1 MTKGMKKVRVISFLC
16 ALLMV
21 CSICVTTISTA
32 VFADSS
38 TPTTQPVPTTR
49 TYTVR
54 HVRQTL
60 SGNYD
65 DESLAEYETL
75 TGNVGDMT
83 QAIANRT
90 YPGFQ
95 ALIPEQVQIAP
106 NGDITVSVYYARKK
120 LTTYFHTGDSAQ
132 DFYLTYLYESTQT
145 QPAQPTIPGK
155 IFLRWVYQDS
165 TGALQTWNAGVQP
178 AEDMHVYAE
187 YDIPFQS
194 TYIVNYWYQNAT
206 DEVSFTDEQKTYSLF
221 NTETKTQNVNST
233 VVYNGP
239 QYDTTYRKYNQAKT
253 DAENATK
260 LVLADGS
267 TVVNVYYDRPVMTIT
282 LVYYNFTTN
291 TEERR
296 ESYHGIY
303 GHKTDGIFSLDL
315 TYLWSAPNNAS
326 SHYDKTPPTFTEQQ
340 FFNIDPY
347 HLEFHA
353 RKLAV
358 APSPKKI
365 HVIYHEQNPDG
376 TWSRNPNNRIW
387 DVDTLTYSKFSVY
400 FPNTDAFNYSYY
412 YWTNGVDDYTTDVN
426 ASNPDLTV
434 YTGGSLIVV
443 YNNNQ
448 VVNDYDGDGQTYMH
462 IYKTRNK
469 YNLHLENTDGT
480 VLNLYY
486 GEPLS
491 NYQNILN
498 NPARP
503 SNVPAHYVFTGWYT
517 TDTFK
522 EGTKLKD
529 NATMSNRDRFLYAR
543 WEEPRVN
550 VTVVSNGA
558 TSVLPALVTI
568 PKMSSVH
575 KDIPNIP
582 SKDGYWFDGWYKDPA
597 FTQPFDINESIA
609 YDMTIYAK
617 WVGRKPTSWRIRY
630 IDNQGRV
637 LAQEDTGNDNLFTVL
652 FRYGKLIPDYAVDY
666 ESKNLTL
673 SSDQM
678 NLLEF
683 VYTYRVKTNWVT
695 EDGTPIKERVYG
707 TFGPEVFDGYV
718 YLSTSTA
725 INGDTTHVYRWV
737 GISTPK
743 TDDSFN
749 ISWYLCVFSVS
760 MMGYLYIFVMRHK
773 YQ

>member
-1 MTKGMKKVRVISFLC
+1 M
-16 ALLMV
+16 
-21 CSICVTTISTA
+21 
-32 VFADSS
+32 
-38 TPTTQPVPTTR
+38 
-49 TYTVR
+49 
-54 HVRQTL
+54 
-60 SGNYD
+60 
-65 DESLAEYETL
+65 
-75 TGNVGDMT
+75 
-83 QAIANRT
+83 
-90 YPGFQ
+90 
-95 ALIPEQVQIAP
+95 
-106 NGDITVSVYYARKK
+106 
-120 LTTYFHTGDSAQ
+120 
-132 DFYLTYLYESTQT
+132 
-145 QPAQPTIPGK
+145 
-155 IFLRWVYQDS
+155 
-165 TGALQTWNAGVQP
+165 
-178 AEDMHVYAE
+178 
-187 YDIPFQS
+187 
-194 TYIVNYWYQNAT
+194 
-206 DEVSFTDEQKTYSLF
+206 
-221 NTETKTQNVNST
+221 
-233 VVYNGP
+233 
-239 QYDTTYRKYNQAKT
+239 
-253 DAENATK
+253 
-260 LVLADGS
+260 
-267 TVVNVYYDRPVMTIT
+267 
-282 LVYYNFTTN
+282 
-291 TEERR
+291 
-296 ESYHGIY
+296 
-303 GHKTDGIFSLDL
+303 
-315 TYLWSAPNNAS
+315 
-326 SHYDKTPPTFTEQQ
+326 
-340 FFNIDPY
+340 
-347 HLEFHA
+347 
-353 RKLAV
+353 
-358 APSPKKI
+358 
-365 HVIYHEQNPDG
+365 
-376 TWSRNPNNRIW
+376 
-387 DVDTLTYSKFSVY
+387 
-400 FPNTDAFNYSYY
+400 
-412 YWTNGVDDYTTDVN
+412 
-426 ASNPDLTV
+426 
-434 YTGGSLIVV
+434 
-443 YNNNQ
+443 
-448 VVNDYDGDGQTYMH
+448 VNDYDGDGQTYMH
-462 IYKTRNK
+462 VYKTRNK

-498 NPARP
+498 SPVRP

-630 IDNQGRV
+630 IDDQGRV

-683 VYTYRVKTNWVT
+683 IYTYRVKTNWVT

-749 ISWYLCVFSVS
+749 ISWYLCIFSVS